1 MNVELIRRTPL
12 FADLAEADAAQVA
25 SIFRSENRARGSVIF
40 NSGEKAHS
48 LYLVESGF
56 IRLIDANGM
65 ALATLGPGSLLGEAE
80 FLRGADHVMSAIAA
94 GDVSLLAMTDEALR
108 RLFQKHPEVGVL
120 LTHSFGEQ
128 LVQMEDYLID
138 RLAETDLLGDLP
150 PNILRTLAV
159 HLRPHVV
166 RASSMLY
173 RTGEPP
179 RGLFLLENGLIELR
193 PSAEEDNAQRVE
205 NGEIFGALPLLTHKP
220 YSDTAWAVEDS
231 LIWVLP
237 LNDFHRVSSHF
248 PAVRRTLGRR
258 VRSKLSPADQTQ
270 AVIRLAQTSI
280 FANMGP
286 QNLHAIAQRL
296 VLQHVTAGEIIYRAG
311 DSGDALYL
319 VDDGE
324 VELTTET
331 PTGVVQEVD
340 RIEPGRFFGE
350 MSLLTGKNRAN
361 DATTLRDTNLWVLYK
376 ADLDELVALYPTIG
390 STLNQV
396 VAAKLAAD
404 EGAVEEGRYRRF
416 PLLAKLTGRDL
427 REVVRYLHPTRY
439 RSGEQIVRA
448 GAPGE
453 MLYLIERGSVR
464 MQPSVGEAGWTLR
477 EGEIFGE
484 RSVLTNQLHAQ
495 TAYAETEVD
504 LLTLDREDLEAL
516 MMRVPSLAMS
526 LSRLLSQRS
535 EAAVIVDEG
544 PERSQ
549 GAVLSSQRRRSAAAR
564 QAPSEPV
571 RPGIGEWF
579 SNLSGGAKL
588 KLVLLVLLLTYLFTV
603 AAWASFNALISG
615 PTVAA
620 GGAPVVSASVLNS
633 VEASNRV
640 DRALAASA
648 NDSNLIA
655 LALTEDAEATPTYT
669 PYPTETAVPTST
681 PTNTPIP
688 TDTPV
693 PPTATP
699 VPVQP
704 RAVQVAQVAQA
715 APPPAPEEPQPQ
727 ARSAPA
733 QPSRA
738 WDGRLSQ
745 LGVNVADASVGSG
758 QPYWQLVEARWENEA
773 EAGGKHHIYVE
784 VLDENGQR
792 IVGQPVSI
800 FWSDGG
806 DMILTEDKPAPEYAS
821 NYPMYKA
828 GNSYN
833 IKVEGLPSDVL
844 QGAGLGTP
852 DLPFHTIHTNVL
864 VTFRKAVKP

>member
-1 MNVELIRRTPL
+1 VNVELIRRSPL
-12 FADLAEADAAQVA
+12 FADLAEADGALIA

-56 IRLIDANGM
+56 VRLVGANGM

-80 FLRGADHVMSAIAA
+80 FLRGADHVMSAVAA
-94 GDVSLLAMTDEALR
+94 GDITLLAMTDESLR
-108 RLFQKHPEVGVL
+108 RLFQKHPEIGVL

-138 RLAETDLLGDLP
+138 RLADTDLLGDLP
-150 PNILRTLAV
+150 PNILRPLASY
-159 HLRPHVV
+159 LQPHVV

-173 RTGEPP
+173 RTGEMPH
-179 RGLFLLENGLIELR
+179 GLFLLESGFIELR
-193 PSAEEDNAQRVE
+193 PDNERDSVQRVE
-205 NGEIFGALPLLTHKP
+205 NGEIFGALPLLTHKS

-237 LNDFHRVSSHF
+237 INDFHTVSSRF

-296 VLQHVTAGEIIYRAG
+296 VLQHVTAGEVIYRAG
-311 DSGDALYL
+311 DSGDALYV

-331 PTGVVQEVD
+331 AAGVVQEVD
-340 RIEPGRFFGE
+340 RIEPGRYFGE
-350 MSLLTGKNRAN
+350 MSLLTGRNRAN

-376 ADLDELVALYPTIG
+376 ADLDELVALFPSIG
-390 STLNQV
+390 SALNQV

-404 EGAVEEGRYRRF
+404 EGALEEGRYRRF

-427 REVVRYLHPTRY
+427 REVVRYLQPTRF

-453 MLYLIERGSVR
+453 MLYLIERGYVR
-464 MQPSVGEAGWTLR
+464 MQPTAGNAEWTLG

-484 RSVLTNQLHAQ
+484 RSVLTNQLHGH

-504 LLTLDREDLEAL
+504 LLTLDRDDLEAL

-535 EAAVIVDEG
+535 EAAVVVDEG
-544 PERSQ
+544 QGGGSQ
-549 GAVLSSQRRRSAAAR
+549 GAVLSAQRRRTAAPR
-564 QAPSEPV
+564 QVAPEPT

-579 SNLSGGAKL
+579 SGLSTGSKL

-620 GGAPVVSASVLNS
+620 GGSPVVSASVLNA

-640 DRALAASA
+640 DRALAANA
-648 NDSNLIA
+648 NDTTL
-655 LALTEDAEATPTYT
+655 LAMAQGEEADATPTYT
-669 PYPTETAVPTST
+669 PYPTETAIPTST

-688 TDTPV
+688 TNTPV

-704 RAVQVAQVAQA
+704 RGVQVAQIA
-715 APPPAPEEPQPQ
+715 APPSEPVEPQPE

-733 QPSRA
+733 QTSRA

-745 LGVNVADASVGSG
+745 LGVSVADAAVGSG
-758 QPYWQLVEARWENEA
+758 QSYWQLVEARWENEA

-792 IVGQPVSI
+792 VVGQPVSI

-806 DMILTEDKPAPEYAS
+806 DRISTEDKPAPEYAS

-833 IKVEGLPSDVL
+833 IKVEGLPSDVV

-852 DLPFHTIHTNVL
+852 DMPFHTIHTNVL
-864 VTFRKAVKP
+864 LTFRKATKP

>member
-1 MNVELIRRTPL
+1 VNVELIRRTPL
-12 FADLAEADAAQVA
+12 FADLAEADAAQIA
-25 SIFRSENRARGSVIF
+25 SIFRSENRARGTIVF
-40 NSGEKAHS
+40 NSGQQAMT

-56 IRLIDANGM
+56 VRLIGANGM

-80 FLRGADHVMSAIAA
+80 FLRGAEHEMSAVAA
-94 GDVSLLAMTDEALR
+94 GDVTLLAMTDESLR
-108 RLFQKHPEVGVL
+108 RLFKKQPEIGVM

-138 RLAETDLLGDLP
+138 RLGDTDLLRDLP
-150 PNILRTLAV
+150 PNVLRPLASY
-159 HLRPHVV
+159 LQPHVV

-173 RTGEPP
+173 RTGEAPN
-179 RGLFLLENGLIELR
+179 GLFLLETGSLELR
-193 PSAEEDNAQRVE
+193 PDDERDATLRVE
-205 NGEIFGALPLLTHKP
+205 EGEAFGALPLLTHKP
-220 YSDTAWAVEDS
+220 YTDTAWAVEDS

-237 LNDFHRVSSHF
+237 ISDFYKVSSRF
-248 PAVRRTLGRR
+248 PALRRTMGRR

-280 FANMGP
+280 FATMGA

-296 VLQHVTAGEIIYRAG
+296 VLQHVPAGEMIYRAG

-331 PTGVVQEVD
+331 ATGVVQEVD
-340 RIEPGRFFGE
+340 RIEPGRYFGE
-350 MSLLTGKNRAN
+350 MSLLTGRNRAN
-361 DATTLRDTNLWVLYK
+361 DATSLRDTNLWVLYK
-376 ADLDELVALYPTIG
+376 ADLDELVALYPSIG
-390 STLNQV
+390 SALNQV

-404 EGAVEEGRYRRF
+404 EGTVEEGRYRRF

-427 REVVRYLHPTRY
+427 REVVRYLRPTRY

-448 GAPGE
+448 GSPGE
-453 MLYLIERGSVR
+453 ALFLIERGSVR
-464 MQPSVGEAGWTLR
+464 IQPPVGSAGWTLG

-484 RSVLTNQLHAQ
+484 RSVLTNQLNSH
-495 TAYAETEVD
+495 TIYAETEVD
-504 LLTLDREDLEAL
+504 LLTIEREELEAL

-535 EAAVIVDEG
+535 DAAVVVDG
-544 PERSQ
+544 PNDANP
-549 GAVLSSQRRRSAAAR
+549 GAVLSSQRRRVAASR
-564 QAPSEPV
+564 QTPQESR

-579 SNLSGGAKL
+579 SGLSTGAKL

-640 DRALAASA
+640 DRALAANES
-648 NDSNLIA
+648 SLLA
-655 LALTEDAEATPTYT
+655 LAQGADADATATYT
-669 PYPTETAVPTST
+669 PFPTQTAIPTETPTVT
-681 PTNTPIP
+681 PTP
-688 TDTPV
+688 TETPV

-699 VPVQP
+699 VPTQP
-704 RAVQVAQVAQA
+704 PVVRVAQVA
-715 APPPAPEEPQPQ
+715 APPPPAEPEPE
-727 ARSAPA
+727 ARSAPVE
-733 QPSRA
+733 QSRA

-745 LGVNVADASVGSG
+745 LGVSVADAGVGSG
-758 QPYWQLVEARWENEA
+758 QPYWRLIEARWESEA
-773 EAGGKHHIYVE
+773 EAGGKHHLFVE
-784 VLDENGQR
+784 VLDESGQR
-792 IVGQPVSI
+792 IIGQPVTV
-800 FWSDGG
+800 FWGGGG
-806 DMILTEDKPAPEYAS
+806 DTIVTENKPAPEYAS

-833 IKVEGLPSDVL
+833 VKVDGLPSDVL

-864 VTFRKAVKP
+864 LTFKKSVKP